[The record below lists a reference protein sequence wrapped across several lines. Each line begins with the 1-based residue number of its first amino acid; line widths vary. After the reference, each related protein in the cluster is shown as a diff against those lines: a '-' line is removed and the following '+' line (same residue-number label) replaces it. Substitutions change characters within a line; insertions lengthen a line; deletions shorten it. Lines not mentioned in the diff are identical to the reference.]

1 MEEYLAFVDEI
12 GRTIDGYYTYK
23 FDFTYDKEIVW
34 GDFFNICPCSIVP
47 NLIPDINTLS
57 HTINIDLPSQLELAK
72 NNMCFSMQDC
82 IDGIIPLIFSEI
94 VTVNCLQS
102 ERDESIN
109 ARAEIFFDAEFNTP
123 AFLRAHYL
131 YRKKQGESTWAEGL
145 RASYLKTL
153 ESAPL
158 FILEVEKQ
166 FNK

>member
-1 MEEYLAFVDEI
+1 MKEYLAFVDEI

-82 IDGIIPLIFSEI
+82 IDGIIPMAFTDINDPDHVIFFEKKPLIFNFGDNMEELLEKCKKMGFRLSELMEVI
-94 VTVNCLQS
+94 KNNDGTLDNIIDNINNGTDFD
-102 ERDESIN
+102 DEYD
-109 ARAEIFFDAEFNTP
+109 F
-123 AFLRAHYL
+123 
-131 YRKKQGESTWAEGL
+131 
-145 RASYLKTL
+145 
-153 ESAPL
+153 
-158 FILEVEKQ
+158 
-166 FNK
+166 